1 MGSSRSATP
10 AFSPT
15 QPTSSP
21 SPRQNVFLP
30 IASPQQ
36 QQQHAGGS
44 GAGNIVRGNRLISPG
59 PAKWRTATSPS
70 HYLPPA
76 SFQNVVRP
84 ELVRPG
90 VVTTHQTASPGNH
103 ASAPT
108 SVIRIS
114 PSPRV
119 SLNSAQT
126 ISNSNHH
133 QWRTEQ
139 RVDNQQQ
146 QQQQLHQQQSIIL
159 QKVSKRGSLRVCVC
173 VYV

>member
-1 MGSSRSATP
+1 MSMGSSRSATP

-36 QQQHAGGS
+36 QHGTAAGG
-44 GAGNIVRGNRLISPG
+44 IVRGNRLISPG

-70 HYLPPA
+70 HYLPPT

-90 VVTTHQTASPGNH
+90 VVTHQTASPGNH

-126 ISNSNHH
+126 INNNSH

-139 RVDNQQQ
+139 RNNENH
-146 QQQQLHQQQSIIL
+146 QQQLHQQQQQSIIL
-159 QKVSKRGSLRVCVC
+159 QKVSEGRAFLSGSK
-173 VYV
+173 